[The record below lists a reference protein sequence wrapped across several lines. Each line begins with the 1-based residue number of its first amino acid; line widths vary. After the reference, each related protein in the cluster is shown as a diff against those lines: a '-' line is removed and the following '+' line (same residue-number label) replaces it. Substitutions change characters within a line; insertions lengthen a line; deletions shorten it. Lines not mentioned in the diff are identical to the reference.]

1 MDILS
6 YLIGKKAG
14 AGGEASGTVN
24 ITSNGEHNVKAY
36 AKAAVAVPNSYTAS
50 DEGKVVENGELVV
63 QPSASGVSF

>member
-14 AGGEASGTVN
+14 AGSEASGTVN

-36 AKAAVAVPNSYTAS
+36 AKAAVAVANSYSAE
-50 DEGKVVENGELVV
+50 DEGKIVQNGQLVNLPTA
-63 QPSASGVSF
+63 QGVSF